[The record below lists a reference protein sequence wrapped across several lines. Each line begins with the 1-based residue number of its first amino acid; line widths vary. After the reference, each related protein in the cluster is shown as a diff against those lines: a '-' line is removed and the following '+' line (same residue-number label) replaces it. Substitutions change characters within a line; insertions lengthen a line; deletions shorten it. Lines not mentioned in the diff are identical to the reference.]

1 MSVAAPSPRSEPLL
15 WLQLLALG
23 LLPLEALLLLLLL
36 GASDPG
42 PLPLLER
49 LLCWAIGVLA
59 PAALL
64 WRLPV
69 DPWSLLVAQVPQ
81 RGRREIQQRLSALQP
96 PAVLRLGSLVGL
108 AILSLVLL
116 WWCDDHAAF
125 ASAFSP
131 VADSPRLVGLLL
143 AAALLALLQ
152 WQGQQVVQALWLLS
166 RSPQEV
172 AAVAPLSAAASER
185 ERLSPG
191 LPLLLL
197 PPLRESRDSASVAS
211 PAPSSASSTAAVRS
225 PQPRAASAPD
235 RLEAAA
241 ESPIVST
248 VPDADPPLRKPEPL
262 PEAAAQAEDDA
273 GEAEDEAQLAAAD
286 HPSAA
291 SLETTPSAPAPEDLP
306 EGFPNPSATAAAVAV
321 EPEQPTE
328 EQQSPSLDQQ
338 IS

>member
-1 MSVAAPSPRSEPLL
+1 MAAPSPRSEPLL

-64 WRLPV
+64 WRLLV

-81 RGRREIQQRLSALQP
+81 RGRREIQHRLSALQP
-96 PAVLRLGSLVGL
+96 PALLRLSSLVGL
-108 AILSLVLL
+108 AILSLLLL
-116 WWCDDHAAF
+116 WWCDDHAAY

-143 AAALLALLQ
+143 AAAVLALLQ

-172 AAVAPLSAAASER
+172 AAAAPLSAAVLEQ
-185 ERLSPG
+185 ERLSLG

-197 PPLRESRDSASVAS
+197 PPLRESLASASIPS
-211 PAPSSASSTAAVRS
+211 PAPLSAASSAAIDPAAPTTAERT
-225 PQPRAASAPD
+225 AASA
-235 RLEAAA
+235 
-241 ESPIVST
+241 S
-248 VPDADPPLRKPEPL
+248 
-262 PEAAAQAEDDA
+262 
-273 GEAEDEAQLAAAD
+273 
-286 HPSAA
+286 
-291 SLETTPSAPAPEDLP
+291 APEDLP
-306 EGFPNPSATAAAVAV
+306 EGFASPSAIAAAIAV
-321 EPEQPTE
+321 EPEEPTE
-328 EQQSPSLDQQ
+328 EQQGPALDQE
-338 IS
+338 IR

>member
-1 MSVAAPSPRSEPLL
+1 MAVSVAAPSPRSEPLL

-42 PLPLLER
+42 SLPLLER

-116 WWCDDHAAF
+116 WWCDNHAAF

-143 AAALLALLQ
+143 AAAVLALLQ

-172 AAVAPLSAAASER
+172 AAAAPLSAAALER

-197 PPLRESRDSASVAS
+197 PPLRESLASVSIPS
-211 PAPSSASSTAAVRS
+211 PAPF
-225 PQPRAASAPD
+225 SAP
-235 RLEAAA
+235 
-241 ESPIVST
+241 
-248 VPDADPPLRKPEPL
+248 
-262 PEAAAQAEDDA
+262 
-273 GEAEDEAQLAAAD
+273 
-286 HPSAA
+286 PSAA
-291 SLETTPSAPAPEDLP
+291 MDPAAPPAAPSAPAPEDPP
-306 EGFPNPSATAAAVAV
+306 EGFASPSAAAAAIAI
-321 EPEQPTE
+321 EPEESTE
-328 EQQSPSLDQQ
+328 EQQSPPLDQE
-338 IS
+338 IR

>member
-1 MSVAAPSPRSEPLL
+1 MAVSVAAPSPRSEPLL

-42 PLPLLER
+42 SLPLLER

-116 WWCDDHAAF
+116 WWCDNHAAF

-143 AAALLALLQ
+143 AAAVLALLQ

-172 AAVAPLSAAASER
+172 AAATPLSAAALER

-197 PPLRESRDSASVAS
+197 PPLRESLASVS
-211 PAPSSASSTAAVRS
+211 IPSTA
-225 PQPRAASAPD
+225 PFSAP
-235 RLEAAA
+235 
-241 ESPIVST
+241 
-248 VPDADPPLRKPEPL
+248 
-262 PEAAAQAEDDA
+262 
-273 GEAEDEAQLAAAD
+273 
-286 HPSAA
+286 PSAA
-291 SLETTPSAPAPEDLP
+291 MDPAAPPTAPSAPAPEDPP
-306 EGFPNPSATAAAVAV
+306 EGFASPSAAAAAIAI
-321 EPEQPTE
+321 EPEEPTE
-328 EQQSPSLDQQ
+328 EQQSPPLDQE
-338 IS
+338 IR

>member
-1 MSVAAPSPRSEPLL
+1 MAVSVAAPSPRSEPLL

-42 PLPLLER
+42 SLPLLER

-116 WWCDDHAAF
+116 WWCDNHAAF

-131 VADSPRLVGLLL
+131 VADNPRLVGLLL
-143 AAALLALLQ
+143 AAAVLALLQ

-172 AAVAPLSAAASER
+172 AAASPLSAAPLER
-185 ERLSPG
+185 ERLSLG

-197 PPLRESRDSASVAS
+197 PPLRESLASVSIPS
-211 PAPSSASSTAAVRS
+211 PAPV
-225 PQPRAASAPD
+225 
-235 RLEAAA
+235 
-241 ESPIVST
+241 
-248 VPDADPPLRKPEPL
+248 
-262 PEAAAQAEDDA
+262 
-273 GEAEDEAQLAAAD
+273 
-286 HPSAA
+286 SAA
-291 SLETTPSAPAPEDLP
+291 SSAAIDPEAPTTAGETASSDPASEDLP
-306 EGFPNPSATAAAVAV
+306 EDFPSPSAIAAAIAV
-321 EPEQPTE
+321 EPEESTE
-328 EQQSPSLDQQ
+328 EQQGTALDQE
-338 IS
+338 IR

>member
-1 MSVAAPSPRSEPLL
+1 MAVSVAAPSPRSEPLL

-42 PLPLLER
+42 SLPLLER

-116 WWCDDHAAF
+116 WWCDNHAAF

-143 AAALLALLQ
+143 AAAVLALLQ

-172 AAVAPLSAAASER
+172 AAATPLSAAALER

-197 PPLRESRDSASVAS
+197 PPLRESLASVSIPSTAPFSTPPS
-211 PAPSSASSTAAVRS
+211 PAMDPAA
-225 PQPRAASAPD
+225 PPAA
-235 RLEAAA
+235 
-241 ESPIVST
+241 
-248 VPDADPPLRKPEPL
+248 
-262 PEAAAQAEDDA
+262 
-273 GEAEDEAQLAAAD
+273 
-286 HPSAA
+286 
-291 SLETTPSAPAPEDLP
+291 PSAPAPEDPP
-306 EGFPNPSATAAAVAV
+306 EGFASPSTAAAAIAI
-321 EPEQPTE
+321 EPEESTE
-328 EQQSPSLDQQ
+328 EQQSPPLDQE
-338 IS
+338 IR

>member
-1 MSVAAPSPRSEPLL
+1 
-15 WLQLLALG
+15 
-23 LLPLEALLLLLLL
+23 
-36 GASDPG
+36 
-42 PLPLLER
+42 

-96 PAVLRLGSLVGL
+96 PAVLRLVSLVVF

-116 WWCDDHAAF
+116 WWCDNHAAF

-143 AAALLALLQ
+143 AAAVLALLQ

-172 AAVAPLSAAASER
+172 AAASPLSATALER

-197 PPLRESRDSASVAS
+197 PPLRESLASVS
-211 PAPSSASSTAAVRS
+211 IPSTA
-225 PQPRAASAPD
+225 PF
-235 RLEAAA
+235 
-241 ESPIVST
+241 ST
-248 VPDADPPLRKPEPL
+248 P
-262 PEAAAQAEDDA
+262 
-273 GEAEDEAQLAAAD
+273 
-286 HPSAA
+286 PSAA
-291 SLETTPSAPAPEDLP
+291 MDPAAPETAPSAPAPEDPP
-306 EGFPNPSATAAAVAV
+306 EGFASPSAIAAAIAI
-321 EPEQPTE
+321 EPEEPTE
-328 EQQSPSLDQQ
+328 EQQSPTLDQE
-338 IS
+338 IG

>member
-1 MSVAAPSPRSEPLL
+1 MAVSVAAPSPRSEPLL

-42 PLPLLER
+42 SLPLLER

-96 PAVLRLGSLVGL
+96 PALLRLGSLVGL

-116 WWCDDHAAF
+116 WWCDNHAAF

-143 AAALLALLQ
+143 AAAVLALLQ

-172 AAVAPLSAAASER
+172 AAATPLSAAALER

-197 PPLRESRDSASVAS
+197 PPLRESLASVS
-211 PAPSSASSTAAVRS
+211 IPSTA
-225 PQPRAASAPD
+225 PF
-235 RLEAAA
+235 
-241 ESPIVST
+241 ST
-248 VPDADPPLRKPEPL
+248 P
-262 PEAAAQAEDDA
+262 
-273 GEAEDEAQLAAAD
+273 
-286 HPSAA
+286 PSAA
-291 SLETTPSAPAPEDLP
+291 MDPAAPPTAPSAPAPEDHP
-306 EGFPNPSATAAAVAV
+306 EDFPSPSAIAAAIAI
-321 EPEQPTE
+321 EPEEPTE
-328 EQQSPSLDQQ
+328 EQQSPPLDQE
-338 IS
+338 IR

>member
-1 MSVAAPSPRSEPLL
+1 MAAPSPRSEPLL

-36 GASDPG
+36 AASDPG

-69 DPWSLLVAQVPQ
+69 DPWSLLVAQVPK

-96 PAVLRLGSLVGL
+96 PVLLRLGSQVGL
-108 AILSLVLL
+108 AILSLMLL

-143 AAALLALLQ
+143 ASAVLALLQ

-172 AAVAPLSAAASER
+172 AAAAPLSAAGLER
-185 ERLSPG
+185 ERLSLG

-197 PPLRESRDSASVAS
+197 PPLRESFASASTPS
-211 PAPSSASSTAAVRS
+211 PAPFSASSS
-225 PQPRAASAPD
+225 S
-235 RLEAAA
+235 
-241 ESPIVST
+241 SS
-248 VPDADPPLRKPEPL
+248 
-262 PEAAAQAEDDA
+262 
-273 GEAEDEAQLAAAD
+273 
-286 HPSAA
+286 SAA
-291 SLETTPSAPAPEDLP
+291 IDPAAPTTAEATAPSAPTPADLPEDLP
-306 EGFPNPSATAAAVAV
+306 SPSAIGAAIAV
-321 EPEQPTE
+321 EPEEPTE
-328 EQQSPSLDQQ
+328 DQQGPALDQE
-338 IS
+338 IR

>member
-1 MSVAAPSPRSEPLL
+1 
-15 WLQLLALG
+15 LQLLALG

-42 PLPLLER
+42 SLPLLER

-81 RGRREIQQRLSALQP
+81 RARREIQQRLSALQP
-96 PAVLRLGSLVGL
+96 PAVLRLVSLVVF

-116 WWCDDHAAF
+116 WWCDNHAAF

-143 AAALLALLQ
+143 AAAVLALLQ

-172 AAVAPLSAAASER
+172 AAATPLSAAALER
-185 ERLSPG
+185 ERLSLG

-197 PPLRESRDSASVAS
+197 PPLRESLASVS
-211 PAPSSASSTAAVRS
+211 IPSTA
-225 PQPRAASAPD
+225 PF
-235 RLEAAA
+235 
-241 ESPIVST
+241 ST
-248 VPDADPPLRKPEPL
+248 P
-262 PEAAAQAEDDA
+262 
-273 GEAEDEAQLAAAD
+273 
-286 HPSAA
+286 PSAA
-291 SLETTPSAPAPEDLP
+291 MDPAAPPTAPSAPAPEDHP
-306 EGFPNPSATAAAVAV
+306 EDFPSPSAIAAAIAI
-321 EPEQPTE
+321 EPEEPTE
-328 EQQSPSLDQQ
+328 EQQSPPLDQE
-338 IS
+338 IR

>member
-1 MSVAAPSPRSEPLL
+1 
-15 WLQLLALG
+15 
-23 LLPLEALLLLLLL
+23 LLLLLL

-42 PLPLLER
+42 SLPLLER

-96 PAVLRLGSLVGL
+96 PAVLRLGSLVSL

-116 WWCDDHAAF
+116 WWCDNHAAF

-143 AAALLALLQ
+143 AAAVLALLQ

-172 AAVAPLSAAASER
+172 AAATPLSAAALER

-191 LPLLLL
+191 LPVLLL
-197 PPLRESRDSASVAS
+197 PPLRESLASVS
-211 PAPSSASSTAAVRS
+211 IPSTA
-225 PQPRAASAPD
+225 PF
-235 RLEAAA
+235 
-241 ESPIVST
+241 ST
-248 VPDADPPLRKPEPL
+248 P
-262 PEAAAQAEDDA
+262 
-273 GEAEDEAQLAAAD
+273 
-286 HPSAA
+286 PSAA
-291 SLETTPSAPAPEDLP
+291 MDPAAPPTAPSAPAPEDPP
-306 EGFPNPSATAAAVAV
+306 EGFASPSAAAAAIAI
-321 EPEQPTE
+321 EPEESTE
-328 EQQSPSLDQQ
+328 EQQSPPLDQE
-338 IS
+338 IR

>member
-1 MSVAAPSPRSEPLL
+1 MAVSVAAPSPRSEPLL

-42 PLPLLER
+42 SLPLLER

-59 PAALL
+59 PAVLL

-116 WWCDDHAAF
+116 WWCDNHAAF

-143 AAALLALLQ
+143 AAAVLALLQ

-172 AAVAPLSAAASER
+172 AATTPLSAAALER

-197 PPLRESRDSASVAS
+197 PPLRESLASVS
-211 PAPSSASSTAAVRS
+211 IPSTA
-225 PQPRAASAPD
+225 PFSAP
-235 RLEAAA
+235 
-241 ESPIVST
+241 
-248 VPDADPPLRKPEPL
+248 
-262 PEAAAQAEDDA
+262 
-273 GEAEDEAQLAAAD
+273 
-286 HPSAA
+286 PSATMDPA
-291 SLETTPSAPAPEDLP
+291 APGTAPSAPAPEDPP
-306 EGFPNPSATAAAVAV
+306 EGFASPSAAAAAIAI
-321 EPEQPTE
+321 EPEEPTE
-328 EQQSPSLDQQ
+328 EQQSPPLDQE
-338 IS
+338 IR

>member
-15 WLQLLALG
+15 WLQLLAFG

-49 LLCWAIGVLA
+49 LLCWGIGVLA
-59 PAALL
+59 PTALL

-96 PAVLRLGSLVGL
+96 PVLLRLGSLVGL

-172 AAVAPLSAAASER
+172 SAVAPLSAAASER
-185 ERLSPG
+185 ERLSSG

-197 PPLRESRDSASVAS
+197 PPLRESLDSASVAS

-225 PQPRAASAPD
+225 PQPRAASAPGLPD

-241 ESPIVST
+241 DSPIVST
-248 VPDADPPLRKPEPL
+248 VPDADPSPRKPEPL
-262 PEAAAQAEDDA
+262 PEAAAEAEEAA
-273 GEAEDEAQLAAAD
+273 GEAEDEADVAAAD

-291 SLETTPSAPAPEDLP
+291 SLETTSSAPAPED
-306 EGFPNPSATAAAVAV
+306 FPNPSATAAAVAV
-321 EPEQPTE
+321 EPEQPPEE
-328 EQQSPSLDQQ
+328 EQGPPLDQQ

>member
-1 MSVAAPSPRSEPLL
+1 MAVSVAAPSPRSEPLL

-23 LLPLEALLLLLLL
+23 LLPLEALLLLLML
-36 GASDPG
+36 GANDPG
-42 PLPLLER
+42 SLPLLER

-81 RGRREIQQRLSALQP
+81 RGRRDIQQRLSTLQP
-96 PAVLRLGSLVGL
+96 PTVLRLGSLVGL

-116 WWCDDHAAF
+116 WWCDNHAAF

-131 VADSPRLVGLLL
+131 VADNPRLVGLLL
-143 AAALLALLQ
+143 AAAVLALLQ

-172 AAVAPLSAAASER
+172 AAASPLSATALER

-197 PPLRESRDSASVAS
+197 PPLRESLASVS
-211 PAPSSASSTAAVRS
+211 IPSTAPLSAPPS
-225 PQPRAASAPD
+225 AAMDPAAPETAPSAPD
-235 RLEAAA
+235 
-241 ESPIVST
+241 
-248 VPDADPPLRKPEPL
+248 
-262 PEAAAQAEDDA
+262 
-273 GEAEDEAQLAAAD
+273 
-286 HPSAA
+286 
-291 SLETTPSAPAPEDLP
+291 PEDPP
-306 EGFPNPSATAAAVAV
+306 EGFASPSAIAAAIAI
-321 EPEQPTE
+321 EPEEPTE
-328 EQQSPSLDQQ
+328 EQQSPTLDQE
-338 IS
+338 IG

>member
-1 MSVAAPSPRSEPLL
+1 MAVSVAAPSPRSEPLL

-42 PLPLLER
+42 SLPLLER

-96 PAVLRLGSLVGL
+96 PAVLRLGSLVGF

-116 WWCDDHAAF
+116 WWCDNHAAF

-131 VADSPRLVGLLL
+131 VANSPRLVGLLL
-143 AAALLALLQ
+143 AAAVLALLQ

-172 AAVAPLSAAASER
+172 AAASPLSAAPLER
-185 ERLSPG
+185 ERLSLG

-197 PPLRESRDSASVAS
+197 PPLRESLASVSIPS
-211 PAPSSASSTAAVRS
+211 PAPV
-225 PQPRAASAPD
+225 
-235 RLEAAA
+235 
-241 ESPIVST
+241 
-248 VPDADPPLRKPEPL
+248 
-262 PEAAAQAEDDA
+262 
-273 GEAEDEAQLAAAD
+273 
-286 HPSAA
+286 SAA
-291 SLETTPSAPAPEDLP
+291 SSAAIDPEAPTTAGETASSDPASEDLP
-306 EGFPNPSATAAAVAV
+306 EDFPSPSAIAAAIAV
-321 EPEQPTE
+321 EPEESTE
-328 EQQSPSLDQQ
+328 EQQGTALDQE
-338 IS
+338 IR

>member
-1 MSVAAPSPRSEPLL
+1 MAAPSPRSEPLL

-23 LLPLEALLLLLLL
+23 LLPLEALLLLLML
-36 GASDPG
+36 GANDPG
-42 PLPLLER
+42 SLPLLER

-59 PAALL
+59 PVALF

-81 RGRREIQQRLSALQP
+81 RGRRDIQQRLSTLQP
-96 PAVLRLGSLVGL
+96 PALLRLGSLVGL

-131 VADSPRLVGLLL
+131 VANSPRLVGLLL
-143 AAALLALLQ
+143 AAAVLALLQ

-172 AAVAPLSAAASER
+172 AAAAPLSAAALEP

-197 PPLRESRDSASVAS
+197 PPLRESLASVSIPS
-211 PAPSSASSTAAVRS
+211 PAPVSAPSSAAI
-225 PQPRAASAPD
+225 D
-235 RLEAAA
+235 AAA
-241 ESPIVST
+241 PGT
-248 VPDADPPLRKPEPL
+248 A
-262 PEAAAQAEDDA
+262 
-273 GEAEDEAQLAAAD
+273 
-286 HPSAA
+286 
-291 SLETTPSAPAPEDLP
+291 PSAPAPEDPP
-306 EGFPNPSATAAAVAV
+306 EGFANPSAAAVAIAV
-321 EPEQPTE
+321 EPEEPTE
-328 EQQSPSLDQQ
+328 EQQSPTLDQE
-338 IS
+338 IR

>member
-1 MSVAAPSPRSEPLL
+1 MAVSVAAPSPRSEPLL

-42 PLPLLER
+42 SLPLLER

-96 PAVLRLGSLVGL
+96 PAVLRLGSLVGF

-116 WWCDDHAAF
+116 WWCDNHAAF

-143 AAALLALLQ
+143 AAAVLALLQ

-172 AAVAPLSAAASER
+172 AAATPLSAAALER
-185 ERLSPG
+185 ERLSLG

-197 PPLRESRDSASVAS
+197 PPLRESLASVS
-211 PAPSSASSTAAVRS
+211 IPSTA
-225 PQPRAASAPD
+225 PF
-235 RLEAAA
+235 
-241 ESPIVST
+241 ST
-248 VPDADPPLRKPEPL
+248 P
-262 PEAAAQAEDDA
+262 
-273 GEAEDEAQLAAAD
+273 
-286 HPSAA
+286 PSAA
-291 SLETTPSAPAPEDLP
+291 MDPAAPPTAPSAPAPEDHP
-306 EGFPNPSATAAAVAV
+306 EDFPSPSAIAAAIAI
-321 EPEQPTE
+321 EPEEPTE
-328 EQQSPSLDQQ
+328 EQQSPPLDQE
-338 IS
+338 IR

>member
-1 MSVAAPSPRSEPLL
+1 MAVSVAAPSPRSEPLL

-42 PLPLLER
+42 SLPLLER

-81 RGRREIQQRLSALQP
+81 RARREIQQRLSALQP
-96 PAVLRLGSLVGL
+96 PAVLRLVSLVVF

-116 WWCDDHAAF
+116 WWCDNHAAF

-143 AAALLALLQ
+143 AAAVLALLQ

-172 AAVAPLSAAASER
+172 AAASPLSATALER

-197 PPLRESRDSASVAS
+197 PPLRESLASVS
-211 PAPSSASSTAAVRS
+211 IPSTA
-225 PQPRAASAPD
+225 PF
-235 RLEAAA
+235 
-241 ESPIVST
+241 ST
-248 VPDADPPLRKPEPL
+248 P
-262 PEAAAQAEDDA
+262 
-273 GEAEDEAQLAAAD
+273 
-286 HPSAA
+286 PSAA
-291 SLETTPSAPAPEDLP
+291 MDPAAPPTAPSAPAPEDHP
-306 EGFPNPSATAAAVAV
+306 EDFPSPSAIAAAIAI
-321 EPEQPTE
+321 EPEEPTE
-328 EQQSPSLDQQ
+328 EQQSPTLDQE
-338 IS
+338 IG

>member
-1 MSVAAPSPRSEPLL
+1 MAVSVAAPSPRSEPLL

-42 PLPLLER
+42 SLPLLER

-116 WWCDDHAAF
+116 WWCDNHAAF

-143 AAALLALLQ
+143 AAAVLALLQ

-172 AAVAPLSAAASER
+172 AAAAPLSAAALER

-197 PPLRESRDSASVAS
+197 PPLRESLASVSIPSTAPFSTPPS
-211 PAPSSASSTAAVRS
+211 PAMDPAA
-225 PQPRAASAPD
+225 PPAA
-235 RLEAAA
+235 
-241 ESPIVST
+241 
-248 VPDADPPLRKPEPL
+248 
-262 PEAAAQAEDDA
+262 
-273 GEAEDEAQLAAAD
+273 
-286 HPSAA
+286 
-291 SLETTPSAPAPEDLP
+291 PSAPAPEDPP
-306 EGFPNPSATAAAVAV
+306 EGFASPSAAAAAIAI
-321 EPEQPTE
+321 EPEESTE
-328 EQQSPSLDQQ
+328 EQQSPPLDQE
-338 IS
+338 IR

>member
-1 MSVAAPSPRSEPLL
+1 MAVSVAAPSPRSEPLL

-42 PLPLLER
+42 SLPLLER

-116 WWCDDHAAF
+116 WWCDNHAAF

-143 AAALLALLQ
+143 AAAVLALLQ

-172 AAVAPLSAAASER
+172 AAATPLSAAALER

-197 PPLRESRDSASVAS
+197 PPLRESLASVSIPS
-211 PAPSSASSTAAVRS
+211 P
-225 PQPRAASAPD
+225 
-235 RLEAAA
+235 
-241 ESPIVST
+241 
-248 VPDADPPLRKPEPL
+248 PPV
-262 PEAAAQAEDDA
+262 
-273 GEAEDEAQLAAAD
+273 
-286 HPSAA
+286 SAA
-291 SLETTPSAPAPEDLP
+291 SSAAMDPAAPPTAPSAPAPEDPP
-306 EGFPNPSATAAAVAV
+306 EGFASPSAAATAIAI
-321 EPEQPTE
+321 EPEESTE
-328 EQQSPSLDQQ
+328 EQQSPPLDQE
-338 IS
+338 IR

>member
-1 MSVAAPSPRSEPLL
+1 MAVSVAAPSPRSEPLL

-42 PLPLLER
+42 SLPLLER

-116 WWCDDHAAF
+116 WWCDNHAAF

-143 AAALLALLQ
+143 AAAVLALLQ

-172 AAVAPLSAAASER
+172 AAATPLSAAALER

-191 LPLLLL
+191 LPVLLL
-197 PPLRESRDSASVAS
+197 PPLRESLASVS
-211 PAPSSASSTAAVRS
+211 IPSTA
-225 PQPRAASAPD
+225 PF
-235 RLEAAA
+235 
-241 ESPIVST
+241 ST
-248 VPDADPPLRKPEPL
+248 P
-262 PEAAAQAEDDA
+262 
-273 GEAEDEAQLAAAD
+273 
-286 HPSAA
+286 PSAA
-291 SLETTPSAPAPEDLP
+291 MDPAAPPAAPSAPAPEDPP
-306 EGFPNPSATAAAVAV
+306 EGFASPSAAAAAIAI
-321 EPEQPTE
+321 EPEESTE
-328 EQQSPSLDQQ
+328 EQQSPPLDQE
-338 IS
+338 IR

>member
-1 MSVAAPSPRSEPLL
+1 MAVSVAAPSPRSEPLL

-42 PLPLLER
+42 SLPLLER

-116 WWCDDHAAF
+116 WWCDNHAAF

-143 AAALLALLQ
+143 AAAVLALLQ

-172 AAVAPLSAAASER
+172 AAATPLSAAALER

-197 PPLRESRDSASVAS
+197 PPLRESLASVSIPS
-211 PAPSSASSTAAVRS
+211 PAPFSAPSSAAMDPAAPGTA
-225 PQPRAASAPD
+225 PSAPTP
-235 RLEAAA
+235 E
-241 ESPIVST
+241 
-248 VPDADPPLRKPEPL
+248 DPPEGF
-262 PEAAAQAEDDA
+262 AS
-273 GEAEDEAQLAAAD
+273 
-286 HPSAA
+286 PSAA
-291 SLETTPSAPAPEDLP
+291 
-306 EGFPNPSATAAAVAV
+306 AAAIAI
-321 EPEQPTE
+321 EPEESTE
-328 EQQSPSLDQQ
+328 EQQSPPLDQE
-338 IS
+338 IR

>member
-1 MSVAAPSPRSEPLL
+1 MAVSVAAPSPRSEPLL

-42 PLPLLER
+42 SLPLLER

-59 PAALL
+59 PSALL

-96 PAVLRLGSLVGL
+96 PAVLRLGSLVSL

-116 WWCDDHAAF
+116 WWCDNHAAF

-143 AAALLALLQ
+143 AAAVLALLQ

-172 AAVAPLSAAASER
+172 AAATPLSAAALER

-197 PPLRESRDSASVAS
+197 PPLSESLASVS
-211 PAPSSASSTAAVRS
+211 IPSTA
-225 PQPRAASAPD
+225 PFSAP
-235 RLEAAA
+235 
-241 ESPIVST
+241 
-248 VPDADPPLRKPEPL
+248 
-262 PEAAAQAEDDA
+262 
-273 GEAEDEAQLAAAD
+273 
-286 HPSAA
+286 PSATMDPA
-291 SLETTPSAPAPEDLP
+291 APGTAPSAPAPEDPP
-306 EGFPNPSATAAAVAV
+306 EGFASPSAAAAAIAI
-321 EPEQPTE
+321 EPEEPTE
-328 EQQSPSLDQQ
+328 EQQSPPLDQE
-338 IS
+338 IR

>member
-1 MSVAAPSPRSEPLL
+1 MAVSVAAPSPRSEPLL

-42 PLPLLER
+42 SLPLLER

-116 WWCDDHAAF
+116 WWCDNHAAF

-143 AAALLALLQ
+143 AAAVLALLQ

-166 RSPQEV
+166 RSPHEV
-172 AAVAPLSAAASER
+172 AAATPLSAAALER

-197 PPLRESRDSASVAS
+197 PPLRESLASVS
-211 PAPSSASSTAAVRS
+211 IPSTA
-225 PQPRAASAPD
+225 PF
-235 RLEAAA
+235 
-241 ESPIVST
+241 ST
-248 VPDADPPLRKPEPL
+248 P
-262 PEAAAQAEDDA
+262 
-273 GEAEDEAQLAAAD
+273 
-286 HPSAA
+286 PSAA
-291 SLETTPSAPAPEDLP
+291 MDPAAPPAAPSAPAPEDPP
-306 EGFPNPSATAAAVAV
+306 EGFASPSAAAAAIAI
-321 EPEQPTE
+321 EPEESTE
-328 EQQSPSLDQQ
+328 EQQSPPLDQE
-338 IS
+338 IR

>member
-1 MSVAAPSPRSEPLL
+1 MAVSVAAPSPRSEPLL

-42 PLPLLER
+42 SLPLLER

-116 WWCDDHAAF
+116 WWCDNHAAF

-131 VADSPRLVGLLL
+131 VANSPRLVGLLL
-143 AAALLALLQ
+143 AAAVLALLQ

-172 AAVAPLSAAASER
+172 AAATPLSAAALER
-185 ERLSPG
+185 ERLSLG

-197 PPLRESRDSASVAS
+197 PPLRESLASVS
-211 PAPSSASSTAAVRS
+211 IPSTA
-225 PQPRAASAPD
+225 PF
-235 RLEAAA
+235 
-241 ESPIVST
+241 ST
-248 VPDADPPLRKPEPL
+248 P
-262 PEAAAQAEDDA
+262 
-273 GEAEDEAQLAAAD
+273 
-286 HPSAA
+286 PSAA
-291 SLETTPSAPAPEDLP
+291 MDPAAPPTAPSAPAPEDHP
-306 EGFPNPSATAAAVAV
+306 EDFPSPSAIAAAIAI
-321 EPEQPTE
+321 EPEEPTE
-328 EQQSPSLDQQ
+328 EQQSPPQDQE
-338 IS
+338 IR

>member
-1 MSVAAPSPRSEPLL
+1 MAVSVAAPSPRSEPLL

-42 PLPLLER
+42 SLPLLER

-116 WWCDDHAAF
+116 WWCDNHAAF

-143 AAALLALLQ
+143 AAAVLALLQ

-172 AAVAPLSAAASER
+172 AAAAPLSAAALER

-197 PPLRESRDSASVAS
+197 PPLRESLASVS
-211 PAPSSASSTAAVRS
+211 IPSTA
-225 PQPRAASAPD
+225 PFSAP
-235 RLEAAA
+235 
-241 ESPIVST
+241 
-248 VPDADPPLRKPEPL
+248 
-262 PEAAAQAEDDA
+262 
-273 GEAEDEAQLAAAD
+273 
-286 HPSAA
+286 PSAA
-291 SLETTPSAPAPEDLP
+291 MDPAAPPAAPSAPAPEDPP
-306 EGFPNPSATAAAVAV
+306 EGFASPSAAAAAIAI
-321 EPEQPTE
+321 EPEESTE
-328 EQQSPSLDQQ
+328 EQQSPPLDQE
-338 IS
+338 IR

>member
-1 MSVAAPSPRSEPLL
+1 MAVSVAAPSPRSEPLL

-42 PLPLLER
+42 SLPLLER

-96 PAVLRLGSLVGL
+96 PALLRLGSLVGL

-116 WWCDDHAAF
+116 WWCDNHAAF

-143 AAALLALLQ
+143 AAAVLALLQ

-172 AAVAPLSAAASER
+172 AAATPLSAAALER

-197 PPLRESRDSASVAS
+197 PSLRESLASVS
-211 PAPSSASSTAAVRS
+211 IPSTA
-225 PQPRAASAPD
+225 PFSAP
-235 RLEAAA
+235 
-241 ESPIVST
+241 
-248 VPDADPPLRKPEPL
+248 
-262 PEAAAQAEDDA
+262 
-273 GEAEDEAQLAAAD
+273 
-286 HPSAA
+286 PSAA
-291 SLETTPSAPAPEDLP
+291 MDPAAPPTAPSAPAPEDHP
-306 EGFPNPSATAAAVAV
+306 EDFPSPSAIAAAIAI
-321 EPEQPTE
+321 EPEEPTE
-328 EQQSPSLDQQ
+328 EQQSPPLDQE
-338 IS
+338 IG

>member
-1 MSVAAPSPRSEPLL
+1 MAVSVAAPSPRSEPLL

-42 PLPLLER
+42 SLPLLER

-81 RGRREIQQRLSALQP
+81 RARREIQQRLSALQP
-96 PAVLRLGSLVGL
+96 PAVLRLVSLVVF

-116 WWCDDHAAF
+116 WWCDNHAAF

-143 AAALLALLQ
+143 AAAVLALLQ

-172 AAVAPLSAAASER
+172 AAATPLSAAALER

-197 PPLRESRDSASVAS
+197 PPLRESLASVS
-211 PAPSSASSTAAVRS
+211 IPSTA
-225 PQPRAASAPD
+225 PF
-235 RLEAAA
+235 
-241 ESPIVST
+241 ST
-248 VPDADPPLRKPEPL
+248 P
-262 PEAAAQAEDDA
+262 
-273 GEAEDEAQLAAAD
+273 
-286 HPSAA
+286 PSAA
-291 SLETTPSAPAPEDLP
+291 MDPAAPPTAPSAPAPEDHP
-306 EGFPNPSATAAAVAV
+306 EDFPSPSAIAAAIAI
-321 EPEQPTE
+321 EPEEPTE
-328 EQQSPSLDQQ
+328 EQQSPPLDQE
-338 IS
+338 IR

>member
-1 MSVAAPSPRSEPLL
+1 MAVSVAAPSPRSEPLL

-42 PLPLLER
+42 SLPLLER

-116 WWCDDHAAF
+116 WWCDNHAAF

-143 AAALLALLQ
+143 AAAVLALLQ

-172 AAVAPLSAAASER
+172 AAATPLSAAALER

-197 PPLRESRDSASVAS
+197 PPLRESLASVSIPS
-211 PAPSSASSTAAVRS
+211 PAPFST
-225 PQPRAASAPD
+225 P
-235 RLEAAA
+235 
-241 ESPIVST
+241 
-248 VPDADPPLRKPEPL
+248 
-262 PEAAAQAEDDA
+262 
-273 GEAEDEAQLAAAD
+273 
-286 HPSAA
+286 PSAA
-291 SLETTPSAPAPEDLP
+291 MDPAAPPAAPSAPAPEDPP
-306 EGFPNPSATAAAVAV
+306 EGFASPSAAAAAIAI
-321 EPEQPTE
+321 EPEESTE
-328 EQQSPSLDQQ
+328 EQQSPPLDQE
-338 IS
+338 IR

>member
-1 MSVAAPSPRSEPLL
+1 MAVSVAAPSPRSEPLL

-42 PLPLLER
+42 SLPLLER

-116 WWCDDHAAF
+116 WWCDNHAAF

-131 VADSPRLVGLLL
+131 VAESPRLVGLLL
-143 AAALLALLQ
+143 AAAVLALLQ

-172 AAVAPLSAAASER
+172 AAATPLSAAALER

-197 PPLRESRDSASVAS
+197 PPLRESLASIS
-211 PAPSSASSTAAVRS
+211 IPSTA
-225 PQPRAASAPD
+225 PF
-235 RLEAAA
+235 
-241 ESPIVST
+241 ST
-248 VPDADPPLRKPEPL
+248 P
-262 PEAAAQAEDDA
+262 
-273 GEAEDEAQLAAAD
+273 
-286 HPSAA
+286 PSAA
-291 SLETTPSAPAPEDLP
+291 MDPAAPPAAPSAPAPEDPP
-306 EGFPNPSATAAAVAV
+306 EGFASPSAAAAAIAI
-321 EPEQPTE
+321 EPEESTE
-328 EQQSPSLDQQ
+328 EQQSPPLDQE
-338 IS
+338 IR

>member
-1 MSVAAPSPRSEPLL
+1 VSVAAPSPRSEPLL

-23 LLPLEALLLLLLL
+23 LLPLEALLLLLML
-36 GASDPG
+36 GANDPG
-42 PLPLLER
+42 SLPLLER
-49 LLCWAIGVLA
+49 LLCWSIGVLA
-59 PAALL
+59 PAALF

-81 RGRREIQQRLSALQP
+81 RGRRDIQQRLSTLQP

-143 AAALLALLQ
+143 AAAVLALLQ

-172 AAVAPLSAAASER
+172 AAAAPLSAAALEP

-197 PPLRESRDSASVAS
+197 PPLRESLASVSIPSSAPFS
-211 PAPSSASSTAAVRS
+211 APSSAAMDPAAPGTA
-225 PQPRAASAPD
+225 
-235 RLEAAA
+235 
-241 ESPIVST
+241 
-248 VPDADPPLRKPEPL
+248 
-262 PEAAAQAEDDA
+262 
-273 GEAEDEAQLAAAD
+273 
-286 HPSAA
+286 
-291 SLETTPSAPAPEDLP
+291 PSAPAPEEPPD
-306 EGFPNPSATAAAVAV
+306 GFANPSAVAAAIAV
-321 EPEQPTE
+321 EPEEPTE
-328 EQQSPSLDQQ
+328 EQQSPTLDQE
-338 IS
+338 IR

>member
-1 MSVAAPSPRSEPLL
+1 MAVSVAAPSPRSEPLL

-42 PLPLLER
+42 SLPLLER

-108 AILSLVLL
+108 ASLSLVLL
-116 WWCDDHAAF
+116 WWCDNHAAF

-143 AAALLALLQ
+143 AAAVLALLQ

-172 AAVAPLSAAASER
+172 AAAAPLSAAALER

-197 PPLRESRDSASVAS
+197 PPLRESLASVS
-211 PAPSSASSTAAVRS
+211 IPSTA
-225 PQPRAASAPD
+225 PFSAP
-235 RLEAAA
+235 
-241 ESPIVST
+241 
-248 VPDADPPLRKPEPL
+248 
-262 PEAAAQAEDDA
+262 
-273 GEAEDEAQLAAAD
+273 
-286 HPSAA
+286 PSAA
-291 SLETTPSAPAPEDLP
+291 MDPAAPPAAPSAPAPEDPP
-306 EGFPNPSATAAAVAV
+306 EGFASPSAAAAAIAI
-321 EPEQPTE
+321 EPEESTE
-328 EQQSPSLDQQ
+328 EQQSPPLDQE
-338 IS
+338 IR

>member
-1 MSVAAPSPRSEPLL
+1 MAVSVAAPSPRSEPLL

-42 PLPLLER
+42 SLPLLER

-116 WWCDDHAAF
+116 WWCDNHAAF

-143 AAALLALLQ
+143 AAAVLALLQ

-172 AAVAPLSAAASER
+172 AAATPLSAAALER

-191 LPLLLL
+191 LPVLLL
-197 PPLRESRDSASVAS
+197 PPLRESLASVS
-211 PAPSSASSTAAVRS
+211 IPSTA
-225 PQPRAASAPD
+225 PF
-235 RLEAAA
+235 
-241 ESPIVST
+241 ST
-248 VPDADPPLRKPEPL
+248 P
-262 PEAAAQAEDDA
+262 
-273 GEAEDEAQLAAAD
+273 
-286 HPSAA
+286 PSAA
-291 SLETTPSAPAPEDLP
+291 MDPATPPTAPSAPAPEDPP
-306 EGFPNPSATAAAVAV
+306 EGFASPSAAAAAIAI
-321 EPEQPTE
+321 EPEESTE
-328 EQQSPSLDQQ
+328 EQQSPPLDQE
-338 IS
+338 IR

>member
-1 MSVAAPSPRSEPLL
+1 MAVSVAAPSPRSEPLL

-42 PLPLLER
+42 SLPLLER

-96 PAVLRLGSLVGL
+96 PPLLRLGSLVGL

-116 WWCDDHAAF
+116 WWCDNHAAF

-143 AAALLALLQ
+143 AAAVLALLQ

-172 AAVAPLSAAASER
+172 AAATPLSAAALER

-197 PPLRESRDSASVAS
+197 PPLRESLASVS
-211 PAPSSASSTAAVRS
+211 IPSTA
-225 PQPRAASAPD
+225 PLSAP
-235 RLEAAA
+235 
-241 ESPIVST
+241 
-248 VPDADPPLRKPEPL
+248 
-262 PEAAAQAEDDA
+262 
-273 GEAEDEAQLAAAD
+273 
-286 HPSAA
+286 PSAA
-291 SLETTPSAPAPEDLP
+291 MDPAVPGTAPSAPAPEDPP
-306 EGFPNPSATAAAVAV
+306 EGFASPSAAAAAIAI
-321 EPEQPTE
+321 EPEEPTE
-328 EQQSPSLDQQ
+328 EQQSPTLDQE
-338 IS
+338 IR

>member
-1 MSVAAPSPRSEPLL
+1 MAVSVAAPSPRSEPLL

-42 PLPLLER
+42 SLPLLER

-108 AILSLVLL
+108 ASLSLVLL
-116 WWCDDHAAF
+116 WWCDNHAAF

-143 AAALLALLQ
+143 AAAVLALLQ

-172 AAVAPLSAAASER
+172 AAATPLSAAALER

-191 LPLLLL
+191 LPVLLL
-197 PPLRESRDSASVAS
+197 PPLRESLASIS
-211 PAPSSASSTAAVRS
+211 IPSTA
-225 PQPRAASAPD
+225 PF
-235 RLEAAA
+235 
-241 ESPIVST
+241 ST
-248 VPDADPPLRKPEPL
+248 P
-262 PEAAAQAEDDA
+262 
-273 GEAEDEAQLAAAD
+273 
-286 HPSAA
+286 PSAA
-291 SLETTPSAPAPEDLP
+291 MDPAAPPAAPSAPAPEDPP
-306 EGFPNPSATAAAVAV
+306 EGFASPSAAAAAIAI
-321 EPEQPTE
+321 EPEESTE
-328 EQQSPSLDQQ
+328 EQQSPPLDQE
-338 IS
+338 IR

>member
-1 MSVAAPSPRSEPLL
+1 MAVSVAAPSPRSEPVL

-42 PLPLLER
+42 SLPLLER

-116 WWCDDHAAF
+116 WWCDNHAAF

-143 AAALLALLQ
+143 AAAVLALLQ

-172 AAVAPLSAAASER
+172 AAATPLSAAALER

-197 PPLRESRDSASVAS
+197 PPLRESLASVS
-211 PAPSSASSTAAVRS
+211 IPSTA
-225 PQPRAASAPD
+225 PF
-235 RLEAAA
+235 
-241 ESPIVST
+241 ST
-248 VPDADPPLRKPEPL
+248 P
-262 PEAAAQAEDDA
+262 
-273 GEAEDEAQLAAAD
+273 
-286 HPSAA
+286 PSAA
-291 SLETTPSAPAPEDLP
+291 MDPAAPPAAPSAPAPEDPP
-306 EGFPNPSATAAAVAV
+306 EGFASPSAAAAAIAI
-321 EPEQPTE
+321 EPEESTE
-328 EQQSPSLDQQ
+328 EQQSPPLDQE
-338 IS
+338 IR

>member
-1 MSVAAPSPRSEPLL
+1 MAVSVAAPSPRSEPLL

-42 PLPLLER
+42 SLPLLER

-81 RGRREIQQRLSALQP
+81 RARREIQQRLSALQP
-96 PAVLRLGSLVGL
+96 PAVLRLVSLVVF

-116 WWCDDHAAF
+116 WWCDNHAAF

-143 AAALLALLQ
+143 AAAVLALLQ

-172 AAVAPLSAAASER
+172 AAATPLSAAALER

-197 PPLRESRDSASVAS
+197 PPLRESLASVS
-211 PAPSSASSTAAVRS
+211 IPSTA
-225 PQPRAASAPD
+225 PF
-235 RLEAAA
+235 
-241 ESPIVST
+241 ST
-248 VPDADPPLRKPEPL
+248 P
-262 PEAAAQAEDDA
+262 
-273 GEAEDEAQLAAAD
+273 
-286 HPSAA
+286 PSAA
-291 SLETTPSAPAPEDLP
+291 MDPAAPPAAPSAPAPEDPP
-306 EGFPNPSATAAAVAV
+306 EGFASPSAAAAAIAI
-321 EPEQPTE
+321 EPEESTE
-328 EQQSPSLDQQ
+328 EQQSPPLDQE
-338 IS
+338 IR

>member
-1 MSVAAPSPRSEPLL
+1 MAAPSPRSEPLL

-23 LLPLEALLLLLLL
+23 LLPLEALMLLLLL

-42 PLPLLER
+42 PVPLLER
-49 LLCWAIGVLA
+49 LLCWAIGVVA

-81 RGRREIQQRLSALQP
+81 RGRREFQQRLSALQP

-131 VADSPRLVGLLL
+131 VAASPRLVGLLL
-143 AAALLALLQ
+143 AAAVLALLQ

-172 AAVAPLSAAASER
+172 AAAAPLTAAGLER

-197 PPLRESRDSASVAS
+197 PPLRESRASAS
-211 PAPSSASSTAAVRS
+211 
-225 PQPRAASAPD
+225 
-235 RLEAAA
+235 
-241 ESPIVST
+241 I
-248 VPDADPPLRKPEPL
+248 
-262 PEAAAQAEDDA
+262 
-273 GEAEDEAQLAAAD
+273 
-286 HPSAA
+286 PSAA
-291 SLETTPSAPAPEDLP
+291 PFSATSSAARDPSAPTPAGGTAPSAPAPEELP
-306 EGFPNPSATAAAVAV
+306 EDVPSPSAIAAAIAV
-321 EPEQPTE
+321 EPEEPTE
-328 EQQSPSLDQQ
+328 EQQGPALDQE
-338 IS
+338 IR